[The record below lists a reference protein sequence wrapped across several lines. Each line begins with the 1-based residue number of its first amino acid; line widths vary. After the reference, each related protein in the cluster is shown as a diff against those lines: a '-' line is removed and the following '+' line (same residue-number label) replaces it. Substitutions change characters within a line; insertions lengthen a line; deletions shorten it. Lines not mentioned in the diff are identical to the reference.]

1 MTETTLPSGD
11 NSLLQ
16 EAVQM
21 RKIGRLEQLVGPD
34 NYRILAGLSKTPASI
49 IGLSL
54 IVFFVLVAIAA
65 PVLAPPKATGDPFDI
80 PRDGFTSDPRPPGT
94 EWKRNAPPYVPFWY
108 KALTGKDKWV
118 HLFGTSAGQYDIYY
132 AMVWGT
138 RTAFKTGL
146 VVTFVTLLIGV
157 VIGSISA
164 YYGGLVDNIIMR
176 IVDIFLILPGILA
189 ALILAAVLTP
199 KIGKSLIPV
208 MTALIAFGW
217 MGYSRIVRGDILSVK
232 ERDYIMAAKVI
243 GVKDDRILFRHILPN
258 AIFPTLVLA
267 SLAIGDVVLNFAAL
281 SFLGIGTQVGY
292 ADWGQILSFARNWI
306 TSLDKYWY
314 IIVWPGATL
323 ILFVLGWNLLGDA
336 LRDVL
341 DPRMRGKI

>member
-21 RKIGRLEQLVGPD
+21 RKIGRLEQLIGPD

-267 SLAIGDVVLNFAAL
+267 SLAIGDVVLSFAAL